1 MSQKTA
7 IIGSGLSGSV
17 LAYYLQKS
25 TSVSL
30 FEKSQGVSGRMSTR
44 SFADF
49 EFDHGAQFFT
59 ARSNKFNEFL
69 LPYLEDRTV
78 VEWKPK
84 ILEELALM
92 KLGLLEC
99 QLVEEEIDNLL
110 EDIAST

>member
-1 MSQKTA
+1 MSQKIA

-84 ILEELALM
+84 ILTLKRVKIPSSAYGTNHTTSLNQ
-92 KLGLLEC
+92 K
-99 QLVEEEIDNLL
+99 
-110 EDIAST
+110 

>member
-1 MSQKTA
+1 
-7 IIGSGLSGSV
+7 
-17 LAYYLQKS
+17 
-25 TSVSL
+25 
-30 FEKSQGVSGRMSTR
+30 MSTR

-84 ILEELALM
+84 ILTLEKGKDPFGKLMVRTTLHISTKNDELM
-92 KLGLLEC
+92 QGHSFI
-99 QLVEEEIDNLL
+99 QRHQVQNPH
-110 EDIAST
+110 

>member
-1 MSQKTA
+1 MV
-7 IIGSGLSGSV
+7 LS

-78 VEWKPK
+78 VNGSQRFYLRRVK
-84 ILEELALM
+84 IPLSAY
-92 KLGLLEC
+92 GTNHTTLLN
-99 QLVEEEIDNLL
+99 QK
-110 EDIAST
+110 